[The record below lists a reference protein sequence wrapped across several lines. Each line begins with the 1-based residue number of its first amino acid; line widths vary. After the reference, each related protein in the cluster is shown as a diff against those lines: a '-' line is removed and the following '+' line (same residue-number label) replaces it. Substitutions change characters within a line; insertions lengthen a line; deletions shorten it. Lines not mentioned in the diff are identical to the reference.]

1 MTPRL
6 STHSLVI
13 LIVSLPLVMRTAQGV
28 SFSDGQFESEDW
40 TPIIHVRDDPD
51 VPGDPPLTSTAS
63 LVRQS
68 TGGNPA
74 GSPYFRSLIDIQL
87 GDIVHTTGIYVAE
100 TYDPRERA
108 IASLNYSYDA
118 NHFAALGSTDINP
131 ALLQD
136 GKLYLASSSNFSGLN
151 WFGFNRLGLVETDF
165 VAVDF
170 WFTGATLHPDFSA
183 FGDPIQFGYS
193 VSNRVALGAGFRE
206 IRKVD
211 NWSVNITQALMSDIH
226 GDGVDGADLDFWK
239 AGYGIAPEALL
250 VEGDFD
256 RNLAVNG
263 QDFLKWQREFGGTAA
278 QSALSAPV
286 PEPSTAVLVMV
297 GLALTLTKRRPPQ
310 PPS

>member
-1 MTPRL
+1 MTLRA
-6 STHSLVI
+6 STAFVVFLVASLA
-13 LIVSLPLVMRTAQGV
+13 LEMRSARGV
-28 SFSDGQFESEDW
+28 SFSDGQFDTEDW

-51 VPGDPPLTSTAS
+51 VVGDPPLISTGS

-74 GSPYFRSLIDIQL
+74 GSPYFRSLIDIAL
-87 GDIVHTTGIYVAE
+87 GDIVNTTGIYVAE

-108 IASLNYSYDA
+108 ISSLNFSYDA

-136 GKLYLASSSNFSGLN
+136 GKLYLASSNNFSGLS
-151 WFGFNRLGLVETDF
+151 WSGFNRVGLVETDF

-193 VSNRVALGAGFRE
+193 VSNRVAGGAGFRE

-211 NWSVNITQALMSDIH
+211 NWSVTITQALMSDIH
-226 GDGVDGADLDFWK
+226 GDGVDGVDLGFWE
-239 AGYGIAPEALL
+239 AGYGTAPDALL

-263 QDFLKWQREFGGTAA
+263 QDFLKWQREFGGTVA
-278 QSALSAPV
+278 QSALTAPI
-286 PEPSTAVLVMV
+286 PEPSTAMFVLV
-297 GLALTLTKRRPPQ
+297 GLTLTLTRRCSMPLA
-310 PPS
+310 S